1 MYDVHNNLAP
11 SNLKN
16 MFKKLSFVHSYRT
29 RSVTMTMN
37 CISHP
42 VEPCDKTR
50 IIHLL
55 ENYRRTIDV
64 SAISHGLH
72 QETAE
77 SAIM

>member
-1 MYDVHNNLAP
+1 MKRANSSDEDDRQHIVLAEVLNN
-11 SNLKN
+11 
-16 MFKKLSFVHSYRT
+16 
-29 RSVTMTMN
+29 
-37 CISHP
+37 
-42 VEPCDKTR
+42 KTDNNKTK

-77 SAIM
+77 SAWVTHVSRDS